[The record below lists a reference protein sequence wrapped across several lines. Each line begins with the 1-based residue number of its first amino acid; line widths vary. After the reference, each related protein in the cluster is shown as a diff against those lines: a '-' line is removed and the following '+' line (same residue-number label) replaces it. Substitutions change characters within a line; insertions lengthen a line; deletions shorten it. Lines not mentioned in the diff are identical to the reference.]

1 MTEEKIPELEVEQSE
16 VEPLD
21 LPEGRRRTE
30 TGDQQDFGKDPSTGK
45 TPGEEPDDGSHPMS
59 GKDSGKFPRATKRRS
74 HREEQAERKKQTQQ
88 HHKMMQEMRKPIRHG
103 DLMQIYQQ
111 IRQFMVAPV
120 EKKLQ
125 DAVDKLALIP
135 DFLSE
140 VLGKEEIDNLAF
152 EDYYEKWLE
161 EKKKEAEELAKK
173 EQEAKEAAAK
183 AAAEMKDKG
192 EDEDCLCEQEEGCF
206 RCSPDSEDTPETEET
221 QTE

>member
-1 MTEEKIPELEVEQSE
+1 MSDEKIPELEVEQSE
-16 VEPLD
+16 VEPID
-21 LPEGRRRTE
+21 LPEGRRKTE
-30 TGDQQDFGKDPSTGK
+30 TGDQQDFGKDPRTGEAPK
-45 TPGEEPDDGSHPMS
+45 EEDDGAHPDS
-59 GKDSGKFPRATKRRS
+59 GKDSGKFPRATKRRK
-74 HREEQAERKKQTQQ
+74 HREEMAERKKQREQ

-140 VLGKEEIDNLAF
+140 VLGDEKIDNLAF

-161 EKKKEAEELAKK
+161 EKKKEEEELAKK

-183 AAAEMKDKG
+183 AAAEMKDK
-192 EDEDCLCEQEEGCF
+192 EKDEDCMCDQEEGCF
-206 RCSPDSEDTPETEET
+206 RCTPDPEDTPGTEET
-221 QTE
+221 QKE